1 MTMPSS
7 SWDSTASHC
16 NHLPPLILREKHC
29 ANTLIHKG
37 CLHLSLPS
45 RPLSVPQRATI
56 GSGLGGLDSAIPVD
70 VGRSHKL
77 ATTIVPTILYLF
89 LCILL
94 WLCLPSTTVKS
105 QPLLW
110 TNRRHHP
117 HCIPA
122 PSCSLDCPTT
132 IVLTT
137 CRAVAGL
144 AGWRQGRSPRG
155 GRKAVLG
162 FSEPAGLDNMG
173 ATKKIHIVI

>member
-16 NHLPPLILREKHC
+16 NRLPPLILRGK
-29 ANTLIHKG
+29 TLRQHPYTQGVSTPKPAVTPAI
-37 CLHLSLPS
+37 STT
-45 RPLSVPQRATI
+45 ATI